1 MVDVAAAGLVLTGE
15 DKEIVDMVHD
25 FVMKEVRPKAAEHDI
40 SGELD
45 WDAYNKA
52 FEMGL
57 ICADLPA
64 EYGGQGLSNV
74 TAAWI
79 REELMYGDAGFG
91 LTCGTNNLG
100 IKPVLLAGTEEQKKW
115 CVDILTSDRPGRD
128 PRWPQKR
135 SGFAAFALTEPDAG
149 SDAGACKTLAQ
160 KVLDGDG
167 SVKEYI
173 LNGRKCFI
181 TNACYADFMC
191 VVASVDR
198 SLGYKGLTMF
208 LVDAHLPG
216 VSIGKHEDKTW
227 GKINGDKDVPY
238 VEEMLVNAKFKAGNV
253 KKLVNQQATKAAIV
267 SAFKSLASQSK
278 RGDMVYV
285 HFSGHGQQMK
295 DVHNDEKDGLD
306 ECWIPYDAYRKPC
319 EKDKGEKHLT
329 DDEVNYYLNAIRD
342 KIGDSGKMLV
352 VIDACHS
359 GDATRGDEDE
369 VVRGVE
375 DIFEA
380 IKTFIWGASTDKGK
394 TDVNPNAQVNKER
407 WITISACKSDQ
418 VNIEMKSPA
427 VGKLTYAIYNK
438 VKESTGNDNDD
449 FFRRIRMFVNSNTGS
464 RPQYPVMTG
473 ETDRFRTG
481 IIQ

>member
-1 MVDVAAAGLVLTGE
+1 MAIRILFILLLLVVSSTSHAQTRRA
-15 DKEIVDMVHD
+15 IV
-25 FVMKEVRPKAAEHDI
+25 I
-40 SGELD
+40 G
-45 WDAYNKA
+45 
-52 FEMGL
+52 
-57 ICADLPA
+57 
-64 EYGGQGLSNV
+64 
-74 TAAWI
+74 
-79 REELMYGDAGFG
+79 
-91 LTCGTNNLG
+91 
-100 IKPVLLAGTEEQKKW
+100 
-115 CVDILTSDRPGRD
+115 
-128 PRWPQKR
+128 
-135 SGFAAFALTEPDAG
+135 
-149 SDAGACKTLAQ
+149 
-160 KVLDGDG
+160 
-167 SVKEYI
+167 
-173 LNGRKCFI
+173 
-181 TNACYADFMC
+181 
-191 VVASVDR
+191 
-198 SLGYKGLTMF
+198 
-208 LVDAHLPG
+208 
-216 VSIGKHEDKTW
+216 IGKHEDKTW

-473 ETDRFRTG
+473 ETDRFRITDIHHKVVMMMHDAKIMANELMRKAANYTINQWKSLRNILKDG
-481 IIQ
+481 SAEISNNLCEQRMKPVKLLLKNCMNIGSEAAAENSAFIFSLIESCKLNDINPQDYLKHLFECVLHGKDCDKKALLP